1 MTGRLARPAKAP
13 GWVPRSQSGFA
24 LALALLATVLIA
36 ALLAALFFAVGQETR
51 TGAAIAW
58 RDRALAAGES
68 AIESA
73 FARLRAQPPNLAAPG
88 AVESHTIAVEG
99 ASAVVHVTH
108 LDSGLLW
115 LVAVIGSEGDP
126 ASPARRIG
134 TLAARIGAASDSI
147 RIVRVPGRG
156 WSELF

>member
-1 MTGRLARPAKAP
+1 MSGTFPRQPKAP
-13 GWVPRSQSGFA
+13 GWRTRSQSGFA

-36 ALLAALFFAVGQETR
+36 ALLAALFFAVNQETR
-51 TGAAIAW
+51 TGSAIAW
-58 RDRALAAGES
+58 RDHALAAGET

-73 FARLRAQPPNLAAPG
+73 FARLRSEPPDPAPPG
-88 AVESHTIAVEG
+88 AVETHAFELEG
-99 ASAVVHVTH
+99 ASAVVHLTH

-115 LVAVIGSEGDP
+115 LVAVVGGDGDP
-126 ASPARRIG
+126 AAPPRRIG
-134 TLAARIGAASDSI
+134 TLAARISAASDSI

>member
-1 MTGRLARPAKAP
+1 MPCHIARSEKVP
-13 GWVPRSQSGFA
+13 GSSTRSRSGFA

-36 ALLAALFFAVGQETR
+36 ALLAALFFAVNQETK
-51 TGAAIAW
+51 TGSAIAW

-68 AIESA
+68 ALELA
-73 FARLRAQPPNLAAPG
+73 FARLQSDPPDLAPLG
-88 AVESHTIAVEG
+88 AVESIAIELSG
-99 ASAVVHVTH
+99 DPAVVHVTQ

-115 LVAVIGSEGDP
+115 LVAVIGSDGDP
-126 ASPARRIG
+126 AAATRRIG

>member
-1 MTGRLARPAKAP
+1 MSGRIARRAKAP
-13 GWVPRSQSGFA
+13 GWRSRTHPGFA

-36 ALLAALFFAVGQETR
+36 ALLAALFFAVNQETK
-51 TGAAIAW
+51 TGSAVAR

-68 AIESA
+68 AIELA
-73 FARLRAQPPNLAAPG
+73 FERLRSEPPDPAPPG
-88 AVESHTIAVEG
+88 AVESHAISVEG
-99 ASAVVHVTH
+99 GSAVVHVTH

-115 LVAVIGSEGDP
+115 LVAVVGNDVDP
-126 ASPARRIG
+126 AAPPRRIG